1 MQAFRSRWVFTS
13 RLGSPNNDST
23 STSVGTVGGHMPC
36 ALKDLNSDSATLVRP
51 DNRDTAPLS
60 STSTDQ
66 PAFFNDA
73 SRIRLTIASACACW
87 RALGSPTSA
96 ASSSM

>member
-1 MQAFRSRWVFTS
+1 M
-13 RLGSPNNDST
+13 
-23 STSVGTVGGHMPC
+23 GGHGPC
-36 ALKDLNSDSATLVRP
+36 ALKALSNDSATLVRP
-51 DNRDTAPLS
+51 DNREHAPSVGRHGPCALKALS
-60 STSTDQ
+60 NDSATLVDRAPSTDQ
-66 PAFFNDA
+66 PAFLSDA